1 MKNIKEFIP
10 LWKLVKEDKCKF
22 IIATSLIIIS
32 NFLGVVSGYL
42 IGEATQYLTDTKYTM
57 SILYLVIYIIVNSV
71 EDVGLYNTGSCML
84 ELIESKV
91 SRKLGY
97 FTYKKAINLPAYA
110 YEKTSSG
117 EVINRIVSD
126 ADSLSF
132 AFSRLV
138 ALISS
143 LTASLVVLV
152 YIFINSWVLGIE
164 IVIFVGLL
172 YLVISK
178 YDPMLIN
185 VHKERKKSQD
195 KFTSLVNESIRG
207 IREIK
212 TLGVKN
218 NLISNMKEI
227 VTSVFNKSKEEI
239 SIRKTYNTL
248 TFLLKI
254 FLEGVVFITCAF
266 LIYKGNI
273 TIGFFITMTYY
284 IYRFTNLIDNI
295 NNFSQTYQKIV
306 VSLQRVNEILENRL
320 YEDEKF
326 GVEKISKV
334 KGLIEFKNVSFA
346 YPNEDNIINDFN
358 IKLEPNK
365 KIAIVGKS
373 GQGKSTLFNLIT
385 RIFDAKEGLI
395 TLDNINMKD
404 LTEEELRKHISIIR
418 QEPFIFNRTI
428 LENFKIIDKNIELEE
443 ISKYTKM
450 AYLDDYIMSLP
461 DKYDTV
467 LGEGGVNLSG
477 GQKQRLSIA
486 RTLAKNSEVILF
498 DEATSALDNS
508 SQDYIKKTI
517 DNLIKDHTV
526 VIVAHRLSTIM
537 DADIIYLV
545 DKGKVVDS
553 GTHNELLKTNK
564 TYKNLYETESFNK
577 AVKDN
582 NKMTYKPI
590 ALLGE
595 QVAAGTN
602 YAVLALGESNG
613 DTKTYSIN
621 LLTIYRELD
630 GNSTLISSANVPLA
644 QYTK

>member
-42 IGEATQYLTDTKYTM
+42 IGEATQYLTDTKYAM
-57 SILYLVIYIIVNSV
+57 SILYLVIYVIFNSV

-117 EVINRIVSD
+117 EVINRIVND
-126 ADSLSF
+126 ADTLSF

-143 LTASLVVLV
+143 LTASLIVLV

-164 IVIFVGLL
+164 IIIFVGIL
-172 YLVISK
+172 YLVINK

-185 VHKERKKSQD
+185 VHKERKKVQD

-218 NLISNMKEI
+218 NLMSNMKEI
-227 VTSVFNKSKEEI
+227 IKSIFDKSKEEV
-239 SIRKTYNTL
+239 SIRKKYNAL

-266 LIYKGNI
+266 LIYKGSI
-273 TIGFFITMTYY
+273 TIGFFVTMTYY

-295 NNFSQTYQKIV
+295 NNFSQTYQKLI

-320 YEDEKF
+320 YEDEIF
-326 GVEKISKV
+326 GNEKINKV
-334 KGLIEFKNVSFA
+334 KGIIEFKNVSFS
-346 YPNEDNIINDFN
+346 YPDEDNILNDFN

-385 RIFDAKEGLI
+385 RVFDVKEGLI
-395 TLDNINMKD
+395 TLDDINIKD

-428 LENFKIIDKNIELEE
+428 LENFKIINKDIELEE
-443 ISKYTKM
+443 IRKYTKM
-450 AYLDDYIMSLP
+450 SYLDDYIMSLP
-461 DKYDTV
+461 NGYDTI

-564 TYKNLYETESFNK
+564 TYKKLYETES
-577 AVKDN
+577 
-582 NKMTYKPI
+582 
-590 ALLGE
+590 L
-595 QVAAGTN
+595 
-602 YAVLALGESNG
+602 
-613 DTKTYSIN
+613 
-621 LLTIYRELD
+621 
-630 GNSTLISSANVPLA
+630 NS
-644 QYTK
+644 

>member
-22 IIATSLIIIS
+22 IIATLLIIIS
-32 NFLGVVSGYL
+32 NFFGVVSGYL

-57 SILYLVIYIIVNSV
+57 SILYLVIYVVFNSI

-97 FTYKKAINLPAYA
+97 FTYEKAINLPAYA

-132 AFSRLV
+132 AFGRLV

-143 LTASLVVLV
+143 LTASLIVLI

-172 YLVISK
+172 YLVINK

-218 NLISNMKEI
+218 NLMSNMREI
-227 VTSVFNKSKEEI
+227 IKSVFDKSKEEV
-239 SIRKTYNTL
+239 SIRKMYNAL

-273 TIGFFITMTYY
+273 TIGFFVTMTYY
-284 IYRFTNLIDNI
+284 IYRFTNLIDNM
-295 NNFSQTYQKIV
+295 NSFSQTYQKLV

-320 YEDEKF
+320 YEDEVF
-326 GVEKISKV
+326 GNKKINKV
-334 KGLIEFKNVSFA
+334 KGLIEFKNVSFS
-346 YPNEDNIINDFN
+346 YPDEDNIISDFN

-385 RIFDAKEGLI
+385 RIFDVKEGLI
-395 TLDNINMKD
+395 TLDDINIKD

-428 LENFKIIDKNIELEE
+428 LENFKIIDKDIKLED
-443 ISKYTKM
+443 IRKYTKM

-461 DKYDTV
+461 NKYDTV

-564 TYKNLYETESFNK
+564 TYKNLYETES
-577 AVKDN
+577 
-582 NKMTYKPI
+582 
-590 ALLGE
+590 L
-595 QVAAGTN
+595 
-602 YAVLALGESNG
+602 
-613 DTKTYSIN
+613 
-621 LLTIYRELD
+621 
-630 GNSTLISSANVPLA
+630 NS
-644 QYTK
+644 

>member
-22 IIATSLIIIS
+22 IMATLLIIIS
-32 NFLGVVSGYL
+32 NFFSVVSGYL
-42 IGEATQYLTDTKYTM
+42 IGEATQYLTDTKYAM
-57 SILYLVIYIIVNSV
+57 SILYLVIYVIFNSI

-132 AFSRLV
+132 AFGRLV

-143 LTASLVVLV
+143 LTASLIVLI

-164 IVIFVGLL
+164 IIIFVGLL
-172 YLVISK
+172 YLVINK

-212 TLGVKN
+212 TLGIKN
-218 NLISNMKEI
+218 NLMSNMKEI
-227 VTSVFNKSKEEI
+227 IKSIFDKSKEEV
-239 SIRKTYNTL
+239 SIRRKYNAL

-254 FLEGVVFITCAF
+254 FLEGIVFITCAF
-266 LIYKGNI
+266 LICNGNI
-273 TIGFFITMTYY
+273 TIGFFVTMTYY

-295 NNFSQTYQKIV
+295 NSFSQTYQKLI

-320 YEDEKF
+320 YEDEIF
-326 GVEKISKV
+326 GNEKINKV
-334 KGLIEFKNVSFA
+334 KGLIEFKNVSFS
-346 YPNEDNIINDFN
+346 YPDEDNIINDFN

-385 RIFDAKEGLI
+385 RVFDVKEGLI
-395 TLDNINMKD
+395 TLDDINIKD

-428 LENFKIIDKNIELEE
+428 LENFKIIDKDIKLED
-443 ISKYTKM
+443 IRKYTKM

-461 DKYDTV
+461 NKYDTV

-564 TYKNLYETESFNK
+564 TYKNLYETES
-577 AVKDN
+577 
-582 NKMTYKPI
+582 
-590 ALLGE
+590 L
-595 QVAAGTN
+595 
-602 YAVLALGESNG
+602 
-613 DTKTYSIN
+613 
-621 LLTIYRELD
+621 
-630 GNSTLISSANVPLA
+630 NS
-644 QYTK
+644 

>member
-117 EVINRIVSD
+117 EVINRIVND
-126 ADSLSF
+126 ADTLSF

-143 LTASLVVLV
+143 LTASLIVLV

-164 IVIFVGLL
+164 IIIFVGIL
-172 YLVISK
+172 YLVINK

-185 VHKERKKSQD
+185 VHKERKKVQD

-218 NLISNMKEI
+218 NLMSNMKEI
-227 VTSVFNKSKEEI
+227 IKSIFDKSKEEV
-239 SIRKTYNTL
+239 SIRKKYNAL

-266 LIYKGNI
+266 LIYKGSI
-273 TIGFFITMTYY
+273 TIGFFVTMTYY

-295 NNFSQTYQKIV
+295 NNFSQTYQKLI

-320 YEDEKF
+320 YEDEIF
-326 GVEKISKV
+326 GNEKINKV
-334 KGLIEFKNVSFA
+334 KGLIEFKNVSFS
-346 YPNEDNIINDFN
+346 YPDEDNILNDFN

-385 RIFDAKEGLI
+385 RVFDAKEGLI

-443 ISKYTKM
+443 IRKYTKM

-486 RTLAKNSEVILF
+486 RTLAKNSEVILL

-564 TYKNLYETESFNK
+564 TYKNLYETES
-577 AVKDN
+577 
-582 NKMTYKPI
+582 
-590 ALLGE
+590 L
-595 QVAAGTN
+595 
-602 YAVLALGESNG
+602 
-613 DTKTYSIN
+613 
-621 LLTIYRELD
+621 
-630 GNSTLISSANVPLA
+630 NS
-644 QYTK
+644 